1 MQRQR
6 YAVTLDDGRV
16 VTLPA
21 DSPEEASR
29 WAERWVSFNPAG
41 EGEYGTYQ
49 VELEGGDV
57 YDVPAISQEAAAEY
71 FNAWTPEIMAR
82 EDATERQRGA
92 AGVNLDGSPSAYD
105 GTMNAVN
112 AASFGLD
119 KMLNAGVSAG
129 VTGLQNLTGNGPGYG
144 MREAFDAS
152 RFAQNRAQDDFNAE
166 NPEMSLLTGLLGG
179 AGAPGIGAAGRFV
192 QGGRGLFG
200 RAAQQAGRTNSTA
213 GQAARAAIVSAPAGA
228 AQGAL
233 NADPGQEAAAARNG
247 GIAAGLF
254 GGAMPIAGRGATALA
269 RATGVAAIPS
279 MINRVTGGRFNFG
292 ATADDL
298 AMGQFGDSL
307 GQDGMTQAELQ
318 AIVAARPGVNLL
330 DAIGPNA
337 TRTRAL
343 MQGAAMQPGPAQT
356 AAMNYRNTVAESLQD
371 RAIARAYDLTPGE
384 TRTAEQ
390 FRTANSDLQD
400 RLAAEDYR
408 VPYETRIPMTQD
420 LDRALADVPGEIG
433 RARTGSRYRF
443 PAQAAEMDD
452 LMDPNTGTVDL
463 SAATLD
469 QIQQRFGRTARNA
482 RRSLEDADNA
492 LAADMT
498 ARQATIDGA
507 LDNVPALSEAR
518 AVFRGYQQGID
529 GTELGQRALAPST
542 RPADYADELARMQA
556 ISEEAERIA
565 PRQMPDARLG
575 ASVGLRDDIVNKIG
589 NLGEGSTGIL
599 NRLATAPNP
608 REVMEATYGPAA
620 APFRQDIG
628 QMVDSLNN
636 ARFIDPTTGSQ
647 TAIRR
652 AAENLVAPPALTP
665 TNILFSVID
674 KIQRGATLTDAER
687 EALVRL
693 GTVSMDP
700 NNIPTPRFRTPSV
713 SGRTAPWLGVQ
724 ASGQEY

>member
-1 MQRQR
+1 MQRQQ

-16 VTLPA
+16 VTIPA

-29 WAERWVSFNPAG
+29 WAERWVTFNPAG
-41 EGEYGTYQ
+41 EGEYGNYE

-57 YDVPAISQEAAAEY
+57 YNVPAVSQEAATEY

-82 EDATERQRGA
+82 EDATERQNRS

-105 GTMNAVN
+105 GTRNAVN

-144 MREAFDAS
+144 MREAFNAS
-152 RFAQNRAQDDFNAE
+152 RFAENRAQNEFNSE

-179 AGAPGIGAAGRFV
+179 GAAPGIGAAGRFV

-200 RAAQQAGRTNSTA
+200 GAALQAGRLNSTA
-213 GQAARAAIVSAPAGA
+213 GQAARAALVSAPAGA

-233 NADPGQEAAAARNG
+233 NSDPGQEVTAARNG

-254 GGAMPIAGRGATALA
+254 GGAMPFAGRGATALA
-269 RATGVAAIPS
+269 RATGASAIPS
-279 MINRVTGGRFNFG
+279 MINRASGGRFNFG

-298 AMGQFGDSL
+298 AMRRFGDSL
-307 GQDGMTQAELQ
+307 GQDGMTQADLQ

-343 MQGAAMQPGPAQT
+343 VQGAAMQPGPAQT
-356 AAMNYRNTVAESLQD
+356 AAVQYRNTVAESLQD

-390 FRTANSDLQD
+390 FRTANSDIQG
-400 RLAAEDYR
+400 RLANEDYR
-408 VPYETRIPMTQD
+408 APYETRIPLTQD
-420 LDRALADVPGEIG
+420 LDRAMAGVPGEIG
-433 RARTGSRYRF
+433 RARAGSAYRF
-443 PAQAAEMDD
+443 PEQAAEMDD
-452 LMDPNTGTVDL
+452 LLDPNTGTVDVA
-463 SAATLD
+463 AATLD
-469 QIQQRFGRTARNA
+469 QIQQRFGRTARTA
-482 RRSLEDADNA
+482 RTSIENPDNA

-507 LDNVPALSEAR
+507 LENVPALREAR
-518 AVFRGYQQGID
+518 AVYRGYQQGID
-529 GTELGQRALAPST
+529 GADLGQRALAPST

-556 ISEEAERIA
+556 ISDEAERIA

-575 ASVGLRDDIVNKIG
+575 AQVGLRDDIVNKIG

-608 REVMEATYGPAA
+608 REVMDATYGSAA
-620 APFRQDIG
+620 APFRQEIG
-628 QMVDSLNN
+628 QMVDGLNN

-647 TAIRR
+647 TAGRI

-665 TNILFSVID
+665 TNILISVLN

-700 NNIPTPRFRTPSV
+700 NNIPTARFRTPSV

-724 ASGQEY
+724 ASGREY